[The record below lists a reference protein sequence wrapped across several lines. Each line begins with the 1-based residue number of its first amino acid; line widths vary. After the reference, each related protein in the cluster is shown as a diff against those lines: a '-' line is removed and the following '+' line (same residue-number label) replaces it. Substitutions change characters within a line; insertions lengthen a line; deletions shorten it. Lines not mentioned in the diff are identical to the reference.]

1 MVMAISHKEGAR
13 INVNTFELVIESL
26 LLEDKWKESLLL
38 LKTME
43 KVRASG
49 WVGGCP
55 LCLRTSHTFTHVFD
69 SFYFFSSRNICRS
82 ANFPIC
88 PSPNPQM
95 QFQPSLETYV
105 ALVERLEKAREYKA
119 VLALYRAMV
128 GQGYD
133 FYENS
138 VLNGVFKRL
147 VNVVGKGVDLEK
159 VVGQKTADMP
169 VSVDVFSVK

>member
-1 MVMAISHKEGAR
+1 
-13 INVNTFELVIESL
+13 
-26 LLEDKWKESLLL
+26 
-38 LKTME
+38 
-43 KVRASG
+43 
-49 WVGGCP
+49 
-55 LCLRTSHTFTHVFD
+55 
-69 SFYFFSSRNICRS
+69 
-82 ANFPIC
+82 
-88 PSPNPQM
+88 M

-147 VNVVGKGVDLEK
+147 VSVVGKGVDLEK